1 MKLKCT
7 HKYFFH
13 SLLLCTYLSV
23 SPLVAVYS
31 QVNAGAQQ
39 PGKSAGITLHENSIT
54 IKQALAAVSKQ
65 ASLGIAYNA
74 DLLPDNIISLNFT
87 NAKTE
92 QVLERI
98 LSGTGL
104 SFTITGDRA
113 LTIKKASVPPVAGVL
128 AGTVYDA
135 SRKEVLPGAV
145 ILINGKAFTT
155 DGYGHYSASIPAGV
169 YDVEVRY
176 VGFVT
181 KRMNGVVVKEN
192 ATISLNFQLQS
203 SSTSLRE
210 VQVDAR
216 KKVANETTLLTE
228 RRNAA
233 VVSDGISAQ
242 NIEKSASLN
251 TTQALQRVTG
261 VTITDDKYV
270 AIRGLGDRSVIAE
283 LNGARL
289 SSSNPD
295 RSAVPLDLVPAALLD
310 NITVYKTLSP
320 DRPADASAGIIE
332 LKTKS
337 IPESM
342 IVEFT
347 AQVGYNS
354 NIGLGG
360 KYNSFYNGDMGFFG
374 QKVKDHNLPKDFT
387 NLAKQY
393 PGGLVQIQNM
403 FIQSRSNPALAAEA
417 QRVSNIMQGF
427 DPVLTTSYQ
436 KADPNQVY
444 TVSLGNTYHL
454 KHDRALGVV
463 VNANYYQ
470 RTEDIYNADRNQYSL
485 YQGVVTGNTA
495 IYAPLHIANFTT
507 PDYPRLGKYLSYK
520 ENTGRK
526 TLNYGGLLGLTYRF
540 NARNEIQAQ
549 FVGTR
554 GAESEASNLTG
565 AWQNTGLTFP
575 VYNTINQLRMTH
587 RTFDTYNLQGEHQL
601 LDKSWSPKL
610 SYNLSTSISKQN
622 DPDFRSSDLA
632 NLHTVHYADPNGVG
646 IGTDTYA
653 FVSGLVHGV
662 GGDNGQIIVAD
673 PNGRQFRE
681 LDEKNYNAKVD
692 LTESLRIGKQ
702 QQTFK
707 FGGNYL
713 KRDRTFSENILG
725 LPGTNLGGG
734 STTLLGQLGGDLD
747 KLVSPTYIGLQ
758 SPSGYDNEGQPR
770 VGGFLYQIRK
780 APNNYKGSYE
790 TRAFYGMVDTKL
802 TPDVRVIGGV
812 RFESTDI
819 SAHVDTSNV
828 YVPANLNALSG
839 LKDQS
844 ASYSTSKPNTRY
856 QQDYKPYYSVNAVYS
871 GFKNMNLR
879 LAYSTSLARPEL
891 REITNIYEFDP
902 FQFAV
907 IGGNPDLK
915 NQLTKS
921 MDFRW
926 EWFTNPGEVLAASVF
941 TKTIEHPLQ
950 RVFIYQSQGSQS
962 TAPEFPLII
971 YQNDVNKGH
980 VYGVELEARRDL
992 GKLFRPLKNFFIGAN
1007 LLFDVS
1013 TIDKN
1018 KERLDASRINDR
1030 RSPATS
1036 PVFEQAPYSIN
1047 TYIDYSNTKTGTT
1060 VTASFNMVGA
1070 RLIQVQLDGTPD
1082 LYDRPAPI
1090 LDLVFS
1096 QHLGKRF
1103 LVKGF
1108 AKNILDPAFK
1118 QVYTN
1123 PGNNGK
1129 YHGSTYIY
1137 RQFNKGSEFSLG
1149 LTYKLF

>member
-7 HKYFFH
+7 RLFH
-13 SLLLCTYLSV
+13 RLLLCAYLTGVPLTAAYSQGAAKPQAAAHAAITLNG
-23 SPLVAVYS
+23 SMTIKDALVAV
-31 QVNAGAQQ
+31 
-39 PGKSAGITLHENSIT
+39 T
-54 IKQALAAVSKQ
+54 KQAG
-65 ASLGIAYNA
+65 LGIAYNA
-74 DLLPDNIISLNFT
+74 DLLPDRSITLNFT
-87 NAKTE
+87 NVPVEAA
-92 QVLERI
+92 LDRI
-98 LSGTGL
+98 LAGTGL
-104 SFTITGDRA
+104 SASISKDRT
-113 LTIKKASVPPVAGVL
+113 LTVKRPPAEGVL

-135 SRKEVLPGAV
+135 SRKEALPGAV
-145 ILINGKAFTT
+145 ILLNGKPFST
-155 DGYGHYSASIPAGV
+155 DGNGHFNAAVPAGE
-169 YDVEVRY
+169 YDLEVRY

-181 KRMNGVVVKEN
+181 KKQHVTIREH
-192 ATISLNFQLQS
+192 ATQTLNVHLQS
-203 SSTSLRE
+203 SSTALQE
-210 VQVDAR
+210 VRVDAR
-216 KKVANETTLLTE
+216 KRVGNEISMLNE

-233 VVSDGISAQ
+233 VVSDGISSQ
-242 NIEKSASLN
+242 NMEKTASLN

-347 AQVGYNS
+347 AQAGFNS

-360 KYNSFYNGDMGFFG
+360 KYNSFYNGDLGFFG
-374 QKVKDHNLPKDFT
+374 QKVKDHALSKDFT

-393 PGGLVQIQNM
+393 PGGLVQIQDM
-403 FIQSRSNPALAAEA
+403 FIQSRNNPVLAAEA
-417 QRVSNIMQGF
+417 QRVSNIMQSF
-427 DPVLTTSYQ
+427 DPVLSTSYQ

-463 VNANYYQ
+463 LNANYYQ
-470 RTEDIYNADRNQYSL
+470 RTEDIYNAARNQYSL
-485 YQGVVTGNTA
+485 YQGVVTGNTS
-495 IYAPLHIANFTT
+495 IYAPLHIANFIT
-507 PDYPRLGKYLSYK
+507 PDYPRLGKYLSYR

-526 TLNYGGLLGLTYRF
+526 TLNYGGLAGITYRF
-540 NARNEIQAQ
+540 NARNEIQGQ

-565 AWQNTGLTFP
+565 AWQNTGLAYP
-575 VYNTINQLRMTH
+575 VYNIINQLRMTH
-587 RTFDTYNLQGEHQL
+587 RSFDTYNLQGEHQPFNT
-601 LDKSWSPKL
+601 SWSPKI
-610 SYNLSTSISKQN
+610 SYNLSTSRSKQT

-632 NLHTVHYADPNGVG
+632 NLHTVRYADPNGVG

-653 FVSGLVHGV
+653 FVAGLVHGV
-662 GGDNGQIIVAD
+662 GGDNGQVIVAD

-681 LDEKNYNAKVD
+681 LVENNYNAKVD
-692 LTESLRIGKQ
+692 ITESLRVGRQ
-702 QQTFK
+702 VQTFK

-725 LPGTNLGGG
+725 LPGTTLGGG
-734 STTLLGQLGGDLD
+734 DVGILNTVGGDIN

-770 VGGFLYQIRK
+770 VGGFLYQVRK
-780 APNNYKGSYE
+780 APNNYKGNYE

-802 TPDVRVIGGV
+802 TKDLRFIGGV

-828 YVPANLNALSG
+828 YVPASLSAITG
-839 LKDQS
+839 LKNES

-856 QQDYKPYYSVNAVYS
+856 VEDYKPYYSFNMVYA
-871 GFKNMNLR
+871 GLQNMNLR

-891 REITNIYEFDP
+891 RELTSIYEFDP

-915 NQLTKS
+915 NQLTRS

-950 RVFIYQSQGSQS
+950 RVFIYQSQGNQS

-992 GKLFRPLKNFFIGAN
+992 GKLFRPLHNFFLGAN
-1007 LLFDVS
+1007 ILFDVS

-1018 KERLDASRINDR
+1018 AARLDASRINDR
-1030 RSPATS
+1030 RAPATS
-1036 PVFEQAPYSIN
+1036 PVFEQAPYAVN
-1047 TYIDYSNTKTGTT
+1047 AYIDYSNPASGTT
-1060 VTASFNMVGA
+1060 ITTSFNIVGA

-1082 LYDRPAPI
+1082 LYDRPAPM

-1096 QHLGKRF
+1096 QRLGKRF
-1103 LVKGF
+1103 LVRGY
-1108 AKNILDPAFK
+1108 AKNILNPDFR

-1129 YHGSTYIY
+1129 YHGTTYIY
-1137 RQFNKGSEFSLG
+1137 RQFNRGTEYSLG